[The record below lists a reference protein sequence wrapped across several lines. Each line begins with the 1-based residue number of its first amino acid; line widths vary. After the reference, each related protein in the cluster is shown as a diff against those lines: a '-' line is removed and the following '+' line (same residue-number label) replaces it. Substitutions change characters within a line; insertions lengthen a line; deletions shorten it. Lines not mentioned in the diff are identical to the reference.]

1 MYDVTNVIHSEELCS
16 EFIKIFLYNQENK
29 EEGKDIF
36 NMQLK
41 FYPYT
46 QMIINWSQGGKN
58 GHFIQQ
64 ACTDQLSEPLRKSQ
78 LQKKKKGWNWICLY
92 VSVCVGIQPNTG
104 NINKITSL
112 WLSWPARMHLGNC
125 SMTSK
130 GSGS

>member
-78 LQKKKKGWNWICLY
+78 LQKKKRLKLDL
-92 VSVCVGIQPNTG
+92 
-104 NINKITSL
+104 SL
-112 WLSWPARMHLGNC
+112 CERMCRYSAKHR
-125 SMTSK
+125 K
-130 GSGS
+130 YQ